1 MPSNAWTNKLK
12 GLNID
17 LGIENNGK
25 QNTMRFDIINTMQ
38 HLSEK
43 YFHHTPAT
51 ENKEELQKKNRYV
64 RIQRKTKVNEA

>member
-17 LGIENNGK
+17 LGIEHNGK
-25 QNTMRFDIINTMQ
+25 QNTMKFDVINTLE

-43 YFHHTPAT
+43 YFHNQPTTP
-51 ENKEELQKKNRYV
+51 NEEEPKREKLRRYV
-64 RIQRKTKVNEA
+64 RIQRKVNEA